1 MLAHAV
7 QHRSVSQSQMQKGW
21 SSTCTRRL
29 LRRLTDPAK
38 PYDTML
44 ALQPPLP
51 SFSPHVVGG
60 CVASLQGRMFTSHD
74 TTATMDRFVKFYFLQ
89 QFGYAGAGVAPC
101 SPNTFPW
108 LSPGCHPQGIS
119 TFMASSRLCT
129 DTNRPTVACA
139 CSVSWHECFR
149 TRSACGS
156 VCLCMTSPHGVASS
170 QVLPT
175 VACRLLEPSAQY
187 VPCLPVGHS
196 QSAPVCYD

>member
-1 MLAHAV
+1 MPRNTSAY
-7 QHRSVSQSQMQKGW
+7 HR
-21 SSTCTRRL
+21 
-29 LRRLTDPAK
+29 AK
-38 PYDTML
+38 CGRAGL
-44 ALQPPLP
+44 
-51 SFSPHVVGG
+51 PHVRDVCCGGLPIQPSRTTLCWRCSRHFPRSHRTWWVGVWLH
-60 CVASLQGRMFTSHD
+60 CRAACSLPMTPPPPWTASSSFTSFNSSG
-74 TTATMDRFVKFYFLQ
+74 TL
-89 QFGYAGAGVAPC
+89 GAGVAPG
-101 SPNTFPW
+101 SPDTFPW
-108 LSPGCHPQGIS
+108 LSPGCHPPGIS

-129 DTNRPTVACA
+129 DTNRPTVGCA
-139 CSVSWHECFR
+139 RSVSWHECFR